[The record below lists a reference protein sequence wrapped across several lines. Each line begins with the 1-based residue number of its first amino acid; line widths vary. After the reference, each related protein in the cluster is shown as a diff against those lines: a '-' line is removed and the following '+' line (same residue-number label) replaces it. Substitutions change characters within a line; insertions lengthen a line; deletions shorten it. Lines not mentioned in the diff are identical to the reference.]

1 MQKCKTIK
9 PLEENLGGNLI
20 LSLLVIFLD
29 KTSKVYGKSVS
40 KGQFGADMKISLVND
55 GPFTIMLDSIDICKA

>member
-29 KTSKVYGKSVS
+29 KTSK
-40 KGQFGADMKISLVND
+40 
-55 GPFTIMLDSIDICKA
+55 T